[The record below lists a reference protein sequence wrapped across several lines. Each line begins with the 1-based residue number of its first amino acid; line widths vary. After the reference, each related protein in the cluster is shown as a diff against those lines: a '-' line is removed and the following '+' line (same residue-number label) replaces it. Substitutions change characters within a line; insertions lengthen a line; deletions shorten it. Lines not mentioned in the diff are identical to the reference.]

1 MTNQQQSVEQL
12 FGAALDLPPEER
24 GAFLDH
30 VCKGTPELRL
40 LVDELLLADERA
52 GSFMAG
58 PLIHKGGSSAAAD
71 GFSPTRM
78 GDSRSALQAG
88 PPRFEDAQTIA
99 DRFVVVRFIARGGMG
114 EVYEV
119 ADRFLQGAHVALKV
133 IRPEIA
139 ADAGS
144 SHRFEQEVILAR
156 KVSHPNLCPIY
167 ELFRCE
173 EPSPPFLFL
182 TMKLLGGETLEAR
195 LRREALPRHEALQTC
210 TSLISGLAA
219 IHGAGVIHR
228 DIKPNNVMLE
238 RCGSRLCVYIM
249 DFGLARLHEAEST
262 IIGAVAGTPGYL
274 APELLQGYRPT
285 QATDIFALGV
295 VLHHVL
301 TGERPLEARNGRS
314 LLPVP
319 SLDVADA
326 PPLLVRSVK
335 DFLSDDP
342 DQRCRAFDLI
352 QAPAGPY
359 SRPIFVQPQRR
370 PLLDR
375 RRFLLGAGVGA
386 CALAGTAIWK
396 REALYDGLHPLPE
409 KRFVALLDWP
419 PPADARIRPML
430 LGLIDAM
437 GNELARAEAFDHNF
451 FVTVQPVSTAVKTVA
466 ELNELRESL
475 GANLVLAASG
485 NTFGKEVSVLLNVLD
500 AASGRTLRS
509 RELRAAVD
517 QQFDLPR
524 RVVRAAAQL
533 LDVSKFEPDDL
544 RSRVGTD
551 YPDALAAFQAAE
563 VYMKEPN
570 DTGLDQ
576 AIAKYRAA
584 VDIDRHYALA
594 FAALAIA
601 YLRLYKTRLDASSV
615 TLARANAETAISLDP
630 KLPDAHVALGSVFED
645 TGALREALHEL
656 GLALSLD
663 PGDTRT
669 MTYQAQI
676 YQKMNRLKNAEDT
689 FKRVLRLRPNDWLAY
704 NELAGLYS
712 DQGNYVDALAAY
724 RAAAAAAP
732 NRALTFNN
740 VAFSLFQLGSFD
752 EALTAIDRSIALA
765 PLDGAYQ
772 TRADILRAQGR
783 YSEAL
788 DAALKGAKLNPEE
801 GANWLEVGDAYSLFP
816 KRAKEAQSAYRRAA
830 ESEAKVLAVDPSDGP
845 GTMLLALYRVKSGEP
860 DGALGLIRKAES
872 LGAPDVYSQLAKVR
886 ILDLLG
892 KREDALAVLAASM
905 RKGATIYQVQATHDL
920 DSLRADPRY
929 SAITVADVVLPETK
943 KQQQEGR
950 P

>member
-12 FGAALDLPPEER
+12 FGAALDLPPDER

-30 VCKGTPELRL
+30 VCKGAPELRL
-40 LVDELLLADERA
+40 LVDELLLADEQA

-58 PLIHKGGSSAAAD
+58 PLINKISATAASA
-71 GFSPTRM
+71 GMSPTRM
-78 GDSRSALQAG
+78 SDSRSALQSG

-173 EPSPPFLFL
+173 EPAPPFLFL

-238 RCGSRLCVYIM
+238 RCGNGLCVYIM

-262 IIGAVAGTPGYL
+262 VIGAVAGTPGYL
-274 APELLQGYRPT
+274 APELLKGYRPT

-301 TGERPLEARNGRS
+301 TGERPAESRNGLS
-314 LLPVP
+314 LMPLP
-319 SLDVADA
+319 SLDAADA

-342 DQRCRAFDLI
+342 DQRCRAFEVI

-375 RRFLLGAGVGA
+375 RHFLLAAGAGA
-386 CALAGTAIWK
+386 CALAGTAFWK
-396 REALYDGLHPLPE
+396 REALYDQLHPLPE

-419 PPADARIRPML
+419 PPSDPRIRPML

-451 FVTVQPVSTAVKTVA
+451 FVTVQPVTTVVKTAA
-466 ELNELRESL
+466 ELNEVRESL

-485 NTFGKEVSVLLNVLD
+485 SSLGNELSVLLNVLD

-517 QQFDLPR
+517 QQLDLPR

-533 LDVSKFEPDDL
+533 LDVSRFEPDDL

-563 VYMKEPN
+563 ALMKQPN
-570 DTGLDQ
+570 DSGLNA
-576 AIAKYRAA
+576 AIEKYKAA
-584 VDIDRHYALA
+584 VEIDRHYALA
-594 FAALAIA
+594 HASLAMA
-601 YLRLYKTRLDASSV
+601 YLRLYVTRLDPSSV
-615 TLARANAETAISLDP
+615 TLARGNAETAASLDP
-630 KLPDAHVALGSVFED
+630 KLPEAHVALASVHQD
-645 TGALREALHEL
+645 TGALPQALHEI
-656 GLALSLD
+656 G
-663 PGDTRT
+663 
-669 MTYQAQI
+669 
-676 YQKMNRLKNAEDT
+676 
-689 FKRVLRLRPNDWLAY
+689 
-704 NELAGLYS
+704 
-712 DQGNYVDALAAY
+712 
-724 RAAAAAAP
+724 
-732 NRALTFNN
+732 
-740 VAFSLFQLGSFD
+740 VAFSLDPVQYADHDVPGTDLSTDGSL
-752 EALTAIDRSIALA
+752 ERRGKHI
-765 PLDGAYQ
+765 Q
-772 TRADILRAQGR
+772 TRSTA
-783 YSEAL
+783 S
-788 DAALKGAKLNPEE
+788 PE
-801 GANWLEVGDAYSLFP
+801 
-816 KRAKEAQSAYRRAA
+816 
-830 ESEAKVLAVDPSDGP
+830 
-845 GTMLLALYRVKSGEP
+845 LLA
-860 DGALGLIRKAES
+860 GL
-872 LGAPDVYSQLAKVR
+872 
-886 ILDLLG
+886 
-892 KREDALAVLAASM
+892 
-905 RKGATIYQVQATHDL
+905 
-920 DSLRADPRY
+920 
-929 SAITVADVVLPETK
+929 
-943 KQQQEGR
+943 
-950 P
+950 